1 MDVLFPGSFDP
12 FTKGHDDIVRRTL
25 AFAGHVVIAIG
36 VHPTKKGMLTPEE
49 RKTAIEKVYK
59 DNPKVSVEI
68 YEGLTTEFAKQKNI
82 KVIVRGVRNTID
94 FEYEKNIADVNRQL
108 TGIETILLFA
118 DPLLSPISSSIV
130 RELSSYGVDTNNML
144 P

>member
-1 MDVLFPGSFDP
+1 
-12 FTKGHDDIVRRTL
+12 
-25 AFAGHVVIAIG
+25 VVIAIG